1 MLTHSFTQSLPE
13 FLPLVAAV
21 QSLGRVR
28 LSVTPWTTARQACL
42 SFIISQILLKL
53 MSIESVMPSNQLI
66 LCHPLV
72 LLLSIFPCIRV
83 FTSELP
89 MIAQLVKNP
98 PVMQETLV

>member
-53 MSIESVMPSNQLI
+53 MSIESVMPSNVCEGNI
-66 LCHPLV
+66 YGKRS
-72 LLLSIFPCIRV
+72 LLSLV
-83 FTSELP
+83 FR
-89 MIAQLVKNP
+89 NN
-98 PVMQETLV
+98 